1 MDATQEDLGNDDGA
15 SQAPTQSGD
24 SDEAPAGDRE
34 SDAGTTD
41 TSRTRD
47 ANSGDGAEGSG
58 IAGG

>member
-15 SQAPTQSGD
+15 SQAP
-24 SDEAPAGDRE
+24 
-34 SDAGTTD
+34 DAVGRLRRVRRG
-41 TSRTRD
+41 SD